1 MCYLC
6 NRYNRSS
13 LAFITKMNDNQAS
26 DIDVEMHYFF
36 QTFLVAN
43 SITDHITKLAFNC
56 IYSKEVDKKRGE
68 FTARDM
74 FETLKGLVRS
84 CHINT
89 DQGEVSTAPAET
101 NSWQPSEE
109 PPVQKADGYITKSAV
124 VHVPSS
130 VVEEDSK
137 SVHLKRSAAKLQTIG
152 PQMSSKFKLPAEGE
166 SKVYRIVKSKANDQY
181 EESVALSRMMKVKE
195 ESRRREEEAQMA
207 LAKKKLQEKNKFRK
221 ISREKGTISA
231 DYASYNFE
239 GKTIDVNLI
248 TEFNEL
254 TTACNNRVPRP
265 LSPLE
270 EQEKPVRKNAEVTK
284 EIPLI
289 NILAREAKFKEE
301 IRRSNIP
308 LMKLYDSFKPSPG
321 VELIENGR
329 KPKRAGR
336 TFKDAELSEPF
347 LPKLHTPDLG
357 TPNSNC

>member
-109 PPVQKADGYITKSAV
+109 PVIYGYNISLCRK
-124 VHVPSS
+124 
-130 VVEEDSK
+130 
-137 SVHLKRSAAKLQTIG
+137 QT
-152 PQMSSKFKLPAEGE
+152 
-166 SKVYRIVKSKANDQY
+166 
-181 EESVALSRMMKVKE
+181 
-195 ESRRREEEAQMA
+195 
-207 LAKKKLQEKNKFRK
+207 
-221 ISREKGTISA
+221 GT
-231 DYASYNFE
+231 
-239 GKTIDVNLI
+239 
-248 TEFNEL
+248 
-254 TTACNNRVPRP
+254 
-265 LSPLE
+265 
-270 EQEKPVRKNAEVTK
+270 
-284 EIPLI
+284 
-289 NILAREAKFKEE
+289 
-301 IRRSNIP
+301 
-308 LMKLYDSFKPSPG
+308 
-321 VELIENGR
+321 
-329 KPKRAGR
+329 
-336 TFKDAELSEPF
+336 
-347 LPKLHTPDLG
+347 
-357 TPNSNC
+357 